1 MVVGDLH
8 GDLSKARDA
17 LQIAGVLSSD
27 GKDQWVGEDTVC
39 PFFSSLTNIDLEHN
53 FSFCCLLVQRL
64 RPSLN
69 RDVYG
74 IITMLVSKATCCNQS
89 VSKLQSYYFMSF
101 NFQVLLSSSKFQ
113 LM

>member
-1 MVVGDLH
+1 MGFLWLVGDLH

-53 FSFCCLLVQRL
+53 FSFCCILVQRL

-69 RDVYG
+69 RDVYE
-74 IITMLVSKATCCNQS
+74 MNDNYACLDSN
-89 VSKLQSYYFMSF
+89 
-101 NFQVLLSSSKFQ
+101 LL
-113 LM
+113 